1 MIFYI
6 IYLTNHIVLCYIG
19 NMILNLLFNSD
30 SFFAFFLQILGI
42 ILIVAGVAGVV
53 AIAILLW
60 RKVFRGPRPPKNP
73 PDEE

>member
-1 MIFYI
+1 
-6 IYLTNHIVLCYIG
+6 
-19 NMILNLLFNSD
+19 MILNLLFNSD